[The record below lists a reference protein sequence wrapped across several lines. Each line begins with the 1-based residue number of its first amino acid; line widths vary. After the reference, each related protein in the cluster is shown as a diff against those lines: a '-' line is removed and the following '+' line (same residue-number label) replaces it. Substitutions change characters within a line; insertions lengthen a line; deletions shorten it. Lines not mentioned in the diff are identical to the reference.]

1 MSRRTQSDALQ
12 WLAAGLA
19 VFLLVSAQAQ
29 DRDLDNDRLWDYD
42 RGGIDR
48 DVDNEGLELMA
59 PAMGAG

>member
-1 MSRRTQSDALQ
+1 MSCLNWKSALATS
-12 WLAAGLA
+12 LTALI
-19 VFLLVSAQAQ
+19 LLGAQAQ
-29 DRDLDNDRLWDYD
+29 DRDLDNDGLWDYD